1 MYIHFPHS
9 PIIYHPH
16 PQGVFLKGFQLTRP
30 SSSFSSSS
38 SGRRYT
44 PLIKW
49 DSIDC
54 VYYVHIDIYI
64 YIDSMLL
71 CVNTKDRWVLI
82 CHRLSSLLALL
93 QFPIF
98 WRCSICAT
106 YFQVGITSYQNRD
119 HEMQAKTKQDH
130 LGLRTHRSLSPCELT
145 SCEAGSDPKYILVD
159 FHSGKSDC
167 QRPQTAKAYKSIGF

>member
-1 MYIHFPHS
+1 MVCTVIPDIGLGTRRRLHCFAVHRHS
-9 PIIYHPH
+9 
-16 PQGVFLKGFQLTRP
+16 QAVR
-30 SSSFSSSS
+30 
-38 SGRRYT
+38 
-44 PLIKW
+44 
-49 DSIDC
+49 D
-54 VYYVHIDIYI
+54 
-64 YIDSMLL
+64 IDSMLL

-82 CHRLSSLLALL
+82 CHHLSSLLALL

-98 WRCSICAT
+98 WRCPICAT

-119 HEMQAKTKQDH
+119 HEMQAETKQDH

-167 QRPQTAKAYKSIGF
+167 QRPQTAKALGFSCQLLFLKVYSEIMSIVVLWLE